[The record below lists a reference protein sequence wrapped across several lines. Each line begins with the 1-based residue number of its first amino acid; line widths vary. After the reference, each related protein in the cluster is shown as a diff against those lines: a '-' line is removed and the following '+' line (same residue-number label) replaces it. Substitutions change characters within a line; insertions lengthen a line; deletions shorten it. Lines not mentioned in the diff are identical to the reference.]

1 MQQQSNTVHTFVRIA
16 ARALGNFKER
26 QGLKV
31 RASLGGDSI
40 LRSGVHVRE
49 VSEHDERGLAVLIA
63 FQFLG
68 AFQFAKIDFAVR
80 VSTSKLVKFYF
91 QHCKRRFTQ
100 LIGYLTAYSWKIKN
114 NLYSGTGIHTREGAH
129 MVPVCGAPRRR
140 PCSAARGE
148 GIASRFCEIPS
159 PVCVSFR
166 FRTAISDDRAENA
179 PAEESSGPLQI
190 LSTTYIQYNTIN

>member
-91 QHCKRRFTQ
+91 QHRKRRFTQ
-100 LIGYLTAYSWKIKN
+100 LIGYLTAYS
-114 NLYSGTGIHTREGAH
+114 
-129 MVPVCGAPRRR
+129 
-140 PCSAARGE
+140 
-148 GIASRFCEIPS
+148 
-159 PVCVSFR
+159 
-166 FRTAISDDRAENA
+166 
-179 PAEESSGPLQI
+179 
-190 LSTTYIQYNTIN
+190 